1 MVLSF
6 QFGRQAMCPGVRALL
21 CPETGP
27 CEKHSVGGGGGQRRE
42 FLSSVCCQS
51 KDVDGI
57 IINAGT

>member
-27 CEKHSVGGGGGQRRE
+27 CEKHSVWGVGVGRGESFCPQCVVSPKMLMG
-42 FLSSVCCQS
+42 
-51 KDVDGI
+51 
-57 IINAGT
+57 